1 MPVDRWHLYRLMLRS
16 RLVEQAIMRWWD
28 AGLIYGEMHLGIGE
42 EGIVAGVMAH
52 VREGD
57 ALSLDYR
64 NTPAAVMR
72 GVDLTAYLRE
82 CLGHPQGLCR
92 GQGGHMH
99 VFSRQHLLASTGIIG
114 AAGVTGA
121 GFALALQ
128 LLHPGAAAVAFF
140 GEGALN
146 QGMLLETLNLAA
158 LWRLPLVLVCKDNGW
173 SITSRAEEMNLTPAA
188 VRVRSFGLPVLAVD
202 GAEVTAVHQ
211 AAAEAFARA
220 RHGEGATFLHATCR
234 HLEGHFLGDTFLRT
248 ARHPL
253 REMPRRVSAILRA
266 LIKPRGGALGNRLQT
281 AVRLIRLLRQAEAQ
295 AQGTEFDPLVITRGH
310 LMDDPARLQ
319 ALEAEVAAEVAAAVQ
334 AAQPVAGEG
343 VS

>member
-1 MPVDRWHLYRLMLRS
+1 MSADLWHLYRLMLRS
-16 RLVEQAIMRWWD
+16 RLTEQAIMRWWD

-72 GVDLTAYLRE
+72 GVDLTAYLLE

-99 VFSRQHLLASTGIIG
+99 IFSRRHLLASTGIIG

-128 LLHPGAAAVAFF
+128 MLHPGAAAVAFF

-158 LWRLPLVLVCKDNGW
+158 LWRLPLVMVCKDNGW
-173 SITSRAEEMNLTPAA
+173 SITSPAEEMNLTPPMERA
-188 VRVRSFGLPVLAVD
+188 RSFGLPVLAVD
-202 GAEVTAVHQ
+202 GTDVAAVHQ
-211 AAAEAFARA
+211 AAEEAFDRA
-220 RHGEGATFLHATCR
+220 RRGDGATFLHATCR

-253 REMPRRVSAILRA
+253 REMPKRVSAILRA
-266 LIKPRGGALGNRLQT
+266 LLQPGGGAPGNRLQT
-281 AVRLIRLLRQAEAQ
+281 AVRLIRLLRQAGAQ
-295 AQGTEFDPLVITRGH
+295 ARGTEYDPLVLTRCH
-310 LMDDPARLQ
+310 LRDDPARLQ
-319 ALEAEVAAEVAAAVQ
+319 ALEAEVTAEVAAAVQ
-334 AAQPVAGEG
+334 AAQPLPVEG
-343 VS
+343 VK